1 MAENGHHD
9 GHENG
14 HGHGDNAEYY
24 ALRAAAMQALLIE
37 KGVCTL
43 DDILTMADKIDSRSP
58 KDGAKILAHAWVD
71 PEYKKR
77 LLADAESAF
86 LELGYDLPETSP
98 KITVVENTE
107 EVHNMAVCTLCS
119 CFPRAIIG
127 RPPAWYKE
135 LTYRSKVVV
144 DPRGVLKEFGT
155 EIDEAVQVKVIDS
168 SADYRYLV
176 LPMRPAGTEGM
187 SEEQLAELITQESMI
202 GVGLALA
209 PENVRA
215 S

>member
-9 GHENG
+9 G

-24 ALRAAAMQALLIE
+24 SLRAAAMQALLIE

-98 KITVVENTE
+98 KITVVENTD

-127 RPPAWYKE
+127 QPPAWYKE
-135 LTYRSKVVV
+135 LAYRSKVVV
-144 DPRGVLKEFGT
+144 DPRGVLQEFGT
-155 EIDEAVQVKVIDS
+155 KIDEAVQVRVIDS

-176 LPMRPAGTEGM
+176 LPMRPAGTDGM